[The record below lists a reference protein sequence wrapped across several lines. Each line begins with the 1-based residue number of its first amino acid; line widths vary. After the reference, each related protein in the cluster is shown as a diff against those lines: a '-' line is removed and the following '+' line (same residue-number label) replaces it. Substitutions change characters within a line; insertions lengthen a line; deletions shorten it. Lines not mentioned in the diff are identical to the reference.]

1 VTIGEDDIDKDVVF
15 DRIFDVEDVSVNVD
29 VTLPIVDDITIGEDD
44 IDKDIVFDVVTK
56 LLVVVVETDIAVAT
70 DVEPPIVTGSI
81 VDADDNIAVEDCG
94 KVLVV
99 VILARKFN

>member
-1 VTIGEDDIDKDVVF
+1 VTIDEDDIGKDVVF
-15 DRIFDVEDVSVNVD
+15 DRIFDVEEVSVNAD
-29 VTLPIVDDITIGEDD
+29 VDDMTIGEDD

-56 LLVVVVETDIAVAT
+56 LLVVVVVETGIAVAT

-94 KVLVV
+94 EVLVV